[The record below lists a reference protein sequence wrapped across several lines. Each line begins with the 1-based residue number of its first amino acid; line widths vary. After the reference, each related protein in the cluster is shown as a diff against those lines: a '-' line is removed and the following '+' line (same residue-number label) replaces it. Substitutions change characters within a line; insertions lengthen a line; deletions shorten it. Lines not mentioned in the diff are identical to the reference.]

1 MYLGQTQN
9 MLMYYLFKLW
19 NRTRVKKIF
28 GKKLIHNKMK
38 KKSFSLIYGI
48 IIQKPRKSAFCN
60 FSFFQFYVFDIRFLF
75 FLFYSIVR
83 GPQKF
88 ENIFPLVL
96 TFVFLSTK
104 GKNFSNFVTFSQ
116 YLNFNNLIAHA
127 LKRHRSGVLLWRQI
141 LKRQLL
147 HQMFV
152 RKFLILSLLFFLSNL
167 KYISNKGFQNKM
179 WIKMAKLFSG
189 ETIFQICKH
198 QCLFFMFSLLRFIWR
213 TFDVIID
220 VQYLTL

>member
-19 NRTRVKKIF
+19 NRTRVKKNF

-96 TFVFLSTK
+96 TSVFLSTK
-104 GKNFSNFVTFSQ
+104 GKNSSNFVTFSQ

-152 RKFLILSLLFFLSNL
+152 RKLLFLVCCFFSVIWNISIINVFKTKCKLRCQNEYFGKLFLKSGNTSVYFLSFL
-167 KYISNKGFQNKM
+167 YWDLSD
-179 WIKMAKLFSG
+179 
-189 ETIFQICKH
+189 EH
-198 QCLFFMFSLLRFIWR
+198 
-213 TFDVIID
+213 
-220 VQYLTL
+220 LTR